1 MLTIR
6 RLKNSLFCLGGNT
19 NGNETVVAKNKKWKE
34 AKKTGSSS
42 SKTRKQGRSKFAK
55 KDSAQKSCG
64 KIGND
69 WRGKEEEIG

>member
-1 MLTIR
+1 M
-6 RLKNSLFCLGGNT
+6 
-19 NGNETVVAKNKKWKE
+19 VARSKKRKGTE
-34 AKKTGSSS
+34 KTGSSS

-69 WRGKEEEIG
+69 WRGKEEGIG

>member
-1 MLTIR
+1 M
-6 RLKNSLFCLGGNT
+6 
-19 NGNETVVAKNKKWKE
+19 VASAKKRKE